1 MLYKDTEFN
10 YVLEEYPAFI
20 SVAVMTYPNECNFGE
35 IGCIQLTFPDC
46 GPSLQEGQGRNLSS

>member
-20 SVAVMTYPNECNFGE
+20 SVAVMTYPNE
-35 IGCIQLTFPDC
+35 
-46 GPSLQEGQGRNLSS
+46 